1 MWSKL
6 FMSGIK
12 TLHEGQRNYKCKS
25 CEKAFAESRNH
36 IKKIHKGQRNY
47 KYESCEKSFA
57 EPRNH
62 IKIVHKGQSNY
73 KCDSYTKS
81 FTKSRNATFV
91 ANPSLNHEFW
101 RKTSNHCKKG
111 KGISNGIYIF
121 SDER

>member
-1 MWSKL
+1 
-6 FMSGIK
+6 MSGIK

-62 IKIVHKGQSNY
+62 IKIVHKGQSSY
-73 KCDSYTKS
+73 KCDSYRKS
-81 FTKSRNATFV
+81 FTKSRNATLLQILLSIMNSEETHQITIRRV
-91 ANPSLNHEFW
+91 KEFQM
-101 RKTSNHCKKG
+101 RFTYLVMREK
-111 KGISNGIYIF
+111 F
-121 SDER
+121 